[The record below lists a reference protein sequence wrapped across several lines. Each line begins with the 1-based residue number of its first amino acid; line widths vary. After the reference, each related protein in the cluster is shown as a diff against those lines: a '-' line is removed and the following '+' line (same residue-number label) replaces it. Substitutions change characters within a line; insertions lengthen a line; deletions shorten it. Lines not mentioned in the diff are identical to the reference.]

1 MGVETDDVVM
11 FEEAEAPS
19 VDLLGDNSRG
29 TLIAAATIHAK
40 REAKMI
46 TRQDKKH
53 REDFFRSV
61 LTGLSSSGDRGSIG
75 PMDWLSAP

>member
-1 MGVETDDVVM
+1 MGVETGVETDDVVM

-40 REAKMI
+40 REASMI
-46 TRQDKKH
+46 IRQDKKH
-53 REDFFRSV
+53 CEDFFRSV
-61 LTGLSSSGDRGSIG
+61 STGLPSFGDRGSIG
-75 PMDWLSAP
+75 PME